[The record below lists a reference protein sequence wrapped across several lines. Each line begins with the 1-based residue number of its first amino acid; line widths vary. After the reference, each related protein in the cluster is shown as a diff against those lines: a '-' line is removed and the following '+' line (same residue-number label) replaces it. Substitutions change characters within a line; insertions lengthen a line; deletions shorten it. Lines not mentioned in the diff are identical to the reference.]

1 MISERH
7 IRTYLFF
14 FLSSTLIE
22 TEMEMAPARAIEI
35 ERETHTQEMTLPYV
49 YHRKIWKICK
59 CTHFLYWRHGTEVI
73 GSVWC
78 GQA

>member
-22 TEMEMAPARAIEI
+22 TEMETAQERAIEI
-35 ERETHTQEMTLPYV
+35 ERETHAQEMTLPYV
-49 YHRKIWKICK
+49 YHRKI
-59 CTHFLYWRHGTEVI
+59 
-73 GSVWC
+73 
-78 GQA
+78 